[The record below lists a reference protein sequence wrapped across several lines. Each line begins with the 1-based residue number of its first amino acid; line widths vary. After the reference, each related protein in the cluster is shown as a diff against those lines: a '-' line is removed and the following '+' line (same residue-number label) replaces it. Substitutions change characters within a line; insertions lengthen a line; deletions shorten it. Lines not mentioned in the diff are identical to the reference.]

1 MVSNHI
7 FFFQLLSSLI
17 YSLFLLLILIL
28 YTCISPLFL
37 VIVLGSWLSRVSLLF
52 MKQPSLLSP
61 CPCTPYSWLIRL
73 FIVWLGN
80 LLICPPSPRLSWFHL
95 FSFQVSDQ
103 SYCSHMTQYAFISSF
118 IRNGTYSVYVSVS
131 ISRLL
136 CSQYLSQ
143 YIAYMRC
150 PNVVKVTIIIT

>member
-1 MVSNHI
+1 MY
-7 FFFQLLSSLI
+7 L
-17 YSLFLLLILIL
+17 
-28 YTCISPLFL
+28 T
-37 VIVLGSWLSRVSLLF
+37 IVLGYCSWLLTQQGVPAVYEAAF
-52 MKQPSLLSP
+52 SP
-61 CPCTPYSWLIRL
+61 CPCTPYSWLICL

-103 SYCSHMTQYAFISSF
+103 SYCSHTTQYAFISSF